1 MIRKF
6 VLILFLVIRV
16 VAAALLTKVKLT
28 NIFFTRAEEHMGIS
42 NLTDKRF
49 KNVKKSVFFD
59 HLFSFRLFI
68 KESSVIKREKP
79 VLNSTGKSC
88 IFKLFD

>member
-1 MIRKF
+1 
-6 VLILFLVIRV
+6 
-16 VAAALLTKVKLT
+16 
-28 NIFFTRAEEHMGIS
+28 MGIS

-49 KNVKKSVFFD
+49 KNVKESVFFD

-68 KESSVIKREKP
+68 KESSVIKCEKP
-79 VLNSTGKSC
+79 VLNCTGKSC

>member
-1 MIRKF
+1 
-6 VLILFLVIRV
+6 
-16 VAAALLTKVKLT
+16 
-28 NIFFTRAEEHMGIS
+28 MGIS

-49 KNVKKSVFFD
+49 KNVKESAFFD

-68 KESSVIKREKP
+68 NESLVIKCEKP
-79 VLNSTGKSC
+79 VLNCTGKSC